1 MSRSYFEMH
10 FAILLAGFSGL
21 FGKLITLNETFL
33 VFYRVLFSSAVLI
46 LIFLFFKR
54 NSSRKIAFSKTNLLL
69 VSNGALLAL
78 HWVFFFGSIKASTV
92 SMGILCLSLASFFT
106 ALLDPLINKKRI
118 SINNLLLSSLA
129 LVGISLI
136 FGFDSTYR
144 EGIILGIISSILVS
158 LFTLFNESLVKK
170 HDTLK
175 VTMLQMIGGSIIMS
189 SIVFIGVF
197 FMDFDFVIPNKSN
210 LLYLIILATICTVF
224 MYTLLNRSL
233 RNINSFT
240 VNLNF
245 NLEPIYGIIL
255 AFIFF
260 NEGEDFN
267 LTFWIGVAL
276 ILGSLLLQYAFSKPR
291 KKLKSQESV
300 IIGTK

>member
-10 FAILLAGFSGL
+10 FAILLAGFSGI
-21 FGKLITLNETFL
+21 FGELITLNETLL
-33 VFYRVLFSSAVLI
+33 VFYRVLFSSVILI
-46 LIFLFFKR
+46 LIFLQSKR
-54 NSSRKIAFSKTNLLL
+54 NSSKKIAFSKTNLLL
-69 VSNGALLAL
+69 ISNGALLAL

-106 ALLDPLINKKRI
+106 ALLDPLLNKKRI
-118 SINNLLLSSLA
+118 SINNLFLSSLS
-129 LVGISLI
+129 LIGISLI

-158 LFTLFNESLVKK
+158 FFTLFNESLVKK

-175 VTMLQMIGGSIIMS
+175 VTMLQMVGGTIIMGS
-189 SIVFIGVF
+189 VVFIGASF
-197 FMDFDFVIPNKSN
+197 LNFQFVVPKGLDLVYIT
-210 LLYLIILATICTVF
+210 ILATICTVF

-245 NLEPIYGIIL
+245 NLEPIYGIVL
-255 AFIFF
+255 AFIIF
-260 NEGEDFN
+260 NEGENFN
-267 LTFWIGVAL
+267 LTFWIGVTL
-276 ILGSLLLQYAFSKPR
+276 ILASLLLQYVFSKPTKVLKLT
-291 KKLKSQESV
+291 KK
-300 IIGTK
+300 

>member
-1 MSRSYFEMH
+1 MH
-10 FAILLAGFSGL
+10 FAILLAGFSGI
-21 FGKLITLNETFL
+21 FGKLITLNETLL
-33 VFYRVLFSSAVLI
+33 VFYRVLFSSAVLV

-54 NSSRKIAFSKTNLLL
+54 NSSKKIAFSKTNILLI
-69 VSNGALLAL
+69 SNGALLAL

-106 ALLDPLINKKRI
+106 ALLDPIINKKKI
-118 SINNLLLSSLA
+118 SINNLILSSLS
-129 LVGISLI
+129 LIGISLI

-158 LFTLFNESLVKK
+158 FFTLFNESLVKK

-175 VTMLQMIGGSIIMS
+175 VTMLQMIGGTVIMG
-189 SIVFIGVF
+189 SIVIIGALST
-197 FMDFDFVIPNKSN
+197 DFQFVLPKGSN
-210 LLYLIILATICTVF
+210 LMNLIILATICTVF

-255 AFIFF
+255 AFLIF

-267 LTFWIGVAL
+267 LTFWLGVTL
-276 ILGSLLLQYAFSKPR
+276 ILLSLLLQYYYSNPSKV
-291 KKLKSQESV
+291 LKP
-300 IIGTK
+300 TKE